1 MVGSRPHQ
9 QGPTG
14 SQWQDNFLNLEHGR
28 DQKGSVHTTHTSR
41 SHSRV
46 GSHVSQQQQNKAMQ
60 LKIDNLKKE
69 LCYAQRKQAP
79 FNSDTSSTDE
89 EDASYRQ
96 RSRTPPNESFSY
108 DEEHYHKCRY
118 KSPPLKGLGDDTMS
132 RVLDRIS
139 ISPFTHKIRGAKL
152 PRWFHQPMFTLY
164 NGKTDPVEHES

>member
-1 MVGSRPHQ
+1 MVGSGPHQ

-14 SQWQDNFLNLEHGR
+14 SQRQDNFLNLEHGR
-28 DQKGSVHTTHTSR
+28 DQEGSVHTTHTSR

-69 LCYAQRKQAP
+69 LRYAQRKQAP

-118 KSPPLKGLGDDTMS
+118 KSPPLKGLGNDTMS

-152 PRWFHQPMFTLY
+152 PR
-164 NGKTDPVEHES
+164 